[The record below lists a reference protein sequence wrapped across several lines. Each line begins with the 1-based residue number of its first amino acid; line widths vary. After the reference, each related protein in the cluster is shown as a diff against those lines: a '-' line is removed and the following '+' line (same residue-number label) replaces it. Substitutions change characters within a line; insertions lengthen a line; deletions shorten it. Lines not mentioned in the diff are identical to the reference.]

1 MQERD
6 VVAVVSGGPYA
17 RVDAHVAHH
26 SADDEFPYARPA
38 EGVVEI
44 RLEESVRRVFDD
56 DGLAV
61 QRLDRAVY
69 LGTGRI
75 RQEEGRAGTGVD
87 MPDVENGPV
96 LFAETPQRQPGF
108 RSPGVCHTAATA
120 AMQPRICTLGK
131 TLVLVSME

>member
-26 SADDEFPYARPA
+26 SADGEFPYARPA

-44 RLEESVRRVFDD
+44 RLEKSVRRVFDD
-56 DGLAV
+56 GGLAV

-75 RQEEGRAGTGVD
+75 RQEEG
-87 MPDVENGPV
+87 
-96 LFAETPQRQPGF
+96 
-108 RSPGVCHTAATA
+108 
-120 AMQPRICTLGK
+120 
-131 TLVLVSME
+131 

>member
-26 SADDEFPYARPA
+26 SGDDEFPYARPA

-44 RLEESVRRVFDD
+44 RLEKSVRRVFDD
-56 DGLAV
+56 GGLAV

-96 LFAETPQRQPGF
+96 LFAETPQRQLGLCGGLVRVGQFP
-108 RSPGVCHTAATA
+108 SAA
-120 AMQPRICTLGK
+120 GK
-131 TLVLVSME
+131 